1 MRIFVTGATG
11 VVGRRVV
18 PLLLLQGHAVTA
30 LVRHR
35 EAFAEMQARGVKFVD
50 VDLFSPDALRRA
62 IAGQTAIINLATHM
76 PPTALRMMFRGA
88 WRENDRIR
96 SEGAANIA
104 DAALAAGVQIL
115 IQESFAL
122 TYPDRGDN
130 WIDENTVLAPA
141 DYNRSVL
148 DAERAITRFR
158 EGGGRGIVL
167 RFAAFYGP
175 DAMQVRSYIAGL
187 HRGWVLLP
195 GNAQLYIS
203 SISHDDAAAAVL
215 AALYAPG
222 GTYTVGDD
230 EPVRRWVYFGSLA
243 ACLGLGAPRF
253 LPDWATSLFG
263 PAGATMA
270 RSLRLSNAKL
280 RNATGWAPRFA
291 SVRQGWPVMLEE
303 MKELPRH

>member
-1 MRIFVTGATG
+1 MRVFVTGATG

-18 PLLLLQGHAVTA
+18 PLLLSQGHAVTA

-35 EAFAEMQARGVKFVD
+35 EAFAELQARGVKFVD
-50 VDLFSPDALRRA
+50 VDLFSPEAVRHA

-76 PPTALRMMFRGA
+76 PPTALQMMFRSA

-104 DAALAAGVQIL
+104 EAALASGVQIL
-115 IQESFAL
+115 IQESFAFA
-122 TYPDRGDN
+122 YPDRGDN

-141 DYNRSVL
+141 DYNRSVV
-148 DAERAITRFR
+148 DAERAVARFR
-158 EGGGRGIVL
+158 ERGGRGIVL

-187 HRGWVLLP
+187 RMGWVPLP
-195 GNAQLYIS
+195 GGARRYIS
-203 SISHDDAAAAVL
+203 SISHDDAAAAVI

-222 GTYTVGDD
+222 GTYTVSDD
-230 EPVRRWVYFGSLA
+230 EPVRRGVYFGSLA
-243 ACLGLGAPRF
+243 ACLGLGPPRF
-253 LPDWATSLFG
+253 LPAWTTPLFG

-280 RNATGWAPRFA
+280 RNATGWSPRFA
-291 SVRQGWPVMLEE
+291 NVRQGWPVMLEE
-303 MKELPRH
+303 MREQPRR